1 MDDAG
6 DADAGAD
13 VDADGDG
20 APADAVAF
28 GTSGWRAPVE
38 EMTDERVR
46 AFAQGVVAHLADE
59 GRAGDPVGVCHDVRE
74 SSPRIAREVVRV
86 LAAGGHDVVYS
97 DRDRPT
103 PLLSWA
109 VRDRGLAGGV
119 MVTASHNPP
128 TYNGLKFFPA
138 DAAPPTPAVTDAVE
152 ARLGPPDPRPRSEH
166 GAVRRVDILEE
177 YAAHAL
183 DFVGADLSDLT
194 VVYDAMH
201 GSGRGVTDALLERA
215 GAEVRRLRC
224 DADPEFGG
232 TNPEPGRATLG
243 DLAEQVRMTDADLG
257 VANDGDADRVAVV
270 TPERGVLDANLLFAA
285 VYDALLT
292 EDALGVGTGPA
303 VRTVST
309 TFLVDRVAAAHGERV
324 VEVPVGFKWV
334 AEAMAEHDALVG
346 GEESGGFS
354 VRGHVRE
361 KDGVLMA
368 LLAAAVEAARP
379 IDRRVEALLAEHG
392 EIHQDK
398 RSVGCPDD
406 RKAAAV
412 DALGERIPDGVAGE
426 AVDDVVTADGFKLLL
441 ADGSW
446 LLVRP
451 SGTEPVLRVYAEADS
466 RERVADLLDAG
477 ADLVRAV
484 V

>member
-1 MDDAG
+1 MDDADTHE
-6 DADAGAD
+6 DAE
-13 VDADGDG
+13 GDG
-20 APADAVAF
+20 GGDDPAEAVSF
-28 GTSGWRAPVE
+28 GTSGWRAPAA

-46 AFAQGVVAHLADE
+46 AFAQGVVGHLASE
-59 GRAGDPVGVCHDVRE
+59 GRDGPVGVCYDVRE
-74 SSPRIAREVVRV
+74 SSPRIAREVARV
-86 LAAGGHDVVYS
+86 LAAGGHDVLFS

-109 VRDRGLAGGV
+109 IHDRDLAGGV

-128 TYNGLKFFPA
+128 RYNGLKFFPA
-138 DAAPPTPAVTDAVE
+138 DAAPPTPAVTDDVE
-152 ARLGPPDPRPRSEH
+152 AHLGEPTPLPRSEH
-166 GAVRRVDILEE
+166 GAVTEVDLFEPYADRVLE
-177 YAAHAL
+177 
-183 DFVGADLSDLT
+183 FVDADLSGLT

-201 GSGRGVTDALLERA
+201 GSGRDTTDVLLERA

-224 DADPEFGG
+224 DRDPAFGG
-232 TNPEPGRATLG
+232 TEPEPGRDTLG
-243 DLAEQVRMTDADLG
+243 DLVEQVRMTDADLG

-270 TPERGVLDANLLFAA
+270 TPERGVLDENLLFAA
-285 VYDALLT
+285 VYDDLLAG
-292 EDALGVGTGPA
+292 DRLGVGPGPA

-309 TFLVDRVAAAHGERV
+309 TFLIDRVAAAHGQSV

-334 AEAMAEHDALVG
+334 AEAMADHDALMG

-368 LLAAAVEAARP
+368 LLATAVEADRP
-379 IDRRVEALLAEHG
+379 LDRRVEALLDEHG
-392 EIHQDK
+392 DIHQDK
-398 RSVGCPDD
+398 TSVDCPDD
-406 RKAAAV
+406 RKTAAI

-426 AVDDVVTADGFKLLL
+426 PVDDVVTADGFKILL

-451 SGTEPVLRVYAEADS
+451 SGTEPVLRVYAEAGS
-466 RERVADLLDAG
+466 RERVADLLAAG
-477 ADLVRAV
+477 RDLVREV

>member
-1 MDDAG
+1 MDDADG
-6 DADAGAD
+6 TETDAALRT
-13 VDADGDG
+13 DGG
-20 APADAVAF
+20 EPADAISF
-28 GTSGWRAPVE
+28 GTSGWRAPAT

-46 AFAQGVVAHLADE
+46 AFAQGVVGHLASE
-59 GRAGDPVGVCHDVRE
+59 GRDGPVGVCYDVRE
-74 SSPRIAREVVRV
+74 SSPRIAREVARV
-86 LAAGGHDVVYS
+86 LAAGGHDVLFS
-97 DRDRPT
+97 ERDRPT

-109 VRDRGLAGGV
+109 IHDRGLAGGV

-128 TYNGLKFFPA
+128 RYNGLKFFPA
-138 DAAPPTPAVTDAVE
+138 DAAPPTPAVTDDVE
-152 ARLGPPDPRPRSEH
+152 AHLAAPAPLPRSEQ
-166 GAVRRVDILEE
+166 GAVREVDLFAPYADRVLE
-177 YAAHAL
+177 
-183 DFVGADLSDLT
+183 FVGADLPGLT

-201 GSGRGVTDALLERA
+201 GSGRDTTDALLERA

-224 DADPEFGG
+224 DRDPAFGG
-232 TNPEPGRATLG
+232 TNPEPGRETLG
-243 DLAEQVRMTDADLG
+243 DLVEQVRMTDADLG

-270 TPERGVLDANLLFAA
+270 TPERGVLDENLLFAA
-285 VYDALLT
+285 VYDDLLSS
-292 EDALGVGTGPA
+292 DRLGVGSGPA

-309 TFLVDRVAAAHGERV
+309 TFLVDRVAEAHGESV

-368 LLAAAVEAARP
+368 LLAAAVEADRP
-379 IDRRVEALLAEHG
+379 LDRRVEALLAEHG
-392 EIHQDK
+392 AIHQDK
-398 RSVGCPDD
+398 TSVDCPDD
-406 RKAAAV
+406 RKTAAI
-412 DALGERIPDGVAGE
+412 DALAERIPDGVAGQ
-426 AVDDVVTADGFKLLL
+426 AVEDVVTADGFKLLL

-446 LLVRP
+446 VLVRP

-466 RERVADLLDAG
+466 RERVADLLEAG
-477 ADLVRAV
+477 RDLVREV